1 MPRALLI
8 DDEPS
13 AREDLRGMLAAH
25 RAVTV
30 IGEAGLIPAAR
41 TLLARDDY
49 DLVFLDVQLRGGS
62 GFDLVPSVRPA
73 AAIVFVTGYE
83 RYAVRAFE
91 VNALD
96 YLVKPVA
103 TDRLAATLRKLSGAT
118 AQPTVPDSVS
128 SSPPSALSSQ
138 LTPPATPPPLRSD
151 DRVFL
156 KNDHTAKFV
165 PVTEVSAIIS
175 RENYTD
181 ALLADGARFFMR
193 RTMKSWEE
201 FLPAE
206 LFVRVHRT
214 TLVNLRQIER
224 ITEPDSETPHLHL
237 HGVASPVA
245 CSHRLSPELRRRLGK

>member
-25 RAVTV
+25 QDVTV

-62 GFDLVPSVRPA
+62 GFDLVPSVRA
-73 AAIVFVTGYE
+73 DAAIVFVTGYE
-83 RYAVRAFE
+83 RYAVRAFD

-103 TDRLAATLRKLSGAT
+103 TERLAATLRKLSPVSASASEPTYSPT
-118 AQPTVPDSVS
+118 AALSI
-128 SSPPSALSSQ
+128 LSSQ
-138 LTPPATPPPLRSD
+138 LSTPSPLRSD

-181 ALLADGARFFMR
+181 ALLADGTRFFLR

-201 FLPAE
+201 SLPAE

-214 TLVNLRQIER
+214 TLVNLRHIER
-224 ITEPDSETPHLHL
+224 ITEPDSETPQLHVR
-237 HGVASPVA
+237 GVPTPVA
-245 CSHRLSPELRRRLGK
+245 CSHRLSPELRRRLVK

>member
-1 MPRALLI
+1 
-8 DDEPS
+8 
-13 AREDLRGMLAAH
+13 
-25 RAVTV
+25 V
-30 IGEAGLIPAAR
+30 GEAGLLSEAR
-41 TLLARDDY
+41 TQLARDDY
-49 DLVFLDVQLRGGS
+49 TLVFLDVQLRGGT
-62 GFDLVPSVRPA
+62 GFDLVPLVRPGA
-73 AAIVFVTGYE
+73 SIVFVTGFE

-103 TDRLAATLRKLSGAT
+103 ADRLAATLRKLS
-118 AQPTVPDSVS
+118 PSDSALPGLS
-128 SSPPSALSSQ
+128 WSNGSTLSSQ
-138 LTPPATPPPLRSD
+138 PTAPPAALRSD

-156 KNDHTAKFV
+156 KNDHAAKFV

-193 RTMKSWEE
+193 RTLKAWEE
-201 FLPAE
+201 SLPAD

-214 TLVNLRQIER
+214 TLVNLRHIER
-224 ITEPDSETPHLHL
+224 IAEPDGETPRLHVR
-237 HGVASPVA
+237 GVATPVA

>member
-8 DDEPS
+8 DDEPA
-13 AREDLRGMLAAH
+13 ARDDLRGMLAAH
-25 RAVTV
+25 PGLTV
-30 IGEAGLIPAAR
+30 VGEAGLLPAAR
-41 TLLARDDY
+41 ALLARDDY

-62 GFDLVPSVRPA
+62 GFDLVPHVRPG
-73 AAIVFVTGYE
+73 AAIVFVTGFE

-103 TDRLAATLRKLSGAT
+103 TDRLAATLRKLT
-118 AQPTVPDSVS
+118 AVAA
-128 SSPPSALSSQ
+128 SPGEPAAVALR
-138 LTPPATPPPLRSD
+138 AD

-156 KNDHTAKFV
+156 KNERTAQFV
-165 PVTEVSAIIS
+165 AVTDLSAIIS
-175 RENYTD
+175 CENYTD

-193 RTMKSWEE
+193 RTLKAWEE
-201 FLPAE
+201 ALPGD

-214 TLVNLRQIER
+214 TLVNLRHIER
-224 ITEPDSETPHLHL
+224 ISEPAGETPQLHVR
-237 HGVASPVA
+237 GVTTPVA

>member
-8 DDEPS
+8 DDEPA
-13 AREDLRGMLAAH
+13 ARNDLRDMLAAH
-25 RAVTV
+25 PDLTIV
-30 IGEAGLIPAAR
+30 GETGLLPAAHA
-41 TLLARDDY
+41 LLARDDY

-62 GFDLVPSVRPA
+62 GFDLVPHVRPG
-73 AAIVFVTGYE
+73 AAIVFVTGFE

-103 TDRLAATLRKLSGAT
+103 TDRLAATLRKLSPVA
-118 AQPTVPDSVS
+118 ASASEPSSVS
-128 SSPPSALSSQ
+128 PSQPSALSSP
-138 LTPPATPPPLRSD
+138 LSAPFPLRPD

-156 KNDHTAKFV
+156 KNDHTAQFV
-165 PVTEVSAIIS
+165 PVTEVSAIMS

-181 ALLADGARFFMR
+181 ALLADGTRFFMR
-193 RTMKSWEE
+193 RTLKAWEE
-201 FLPAE
+201 SLPTE

-214 TLVNLRQIER
+214 TLVNLRHIER
-224 ITEPDSETPHLHL
+224 ISEPDGETPQLHVR
-237 HGVASPVA
+237 GVATPVA